1 MIRLKMRNSNMIPI
15 EKLQNYQA
23 YHKAKLVSIN
33 ILLVKKYC
41 LLIEKQKKAN
51 INQKQFELNLSA
63 LTTVNPKSKSK
74 DQLDTIRYIKHFYE
88 SREEVI
94 KLYKDYAKI
103 KSEAV
108 QKAKHGTR
116 LKMLTSKQLLQ
127 TLPTVL
133 AQVQAGNNSA
143 SSLNEMRQIFYY
155 FYHSKQ
161 ITKKYTI
168 P

>member
-1 MIRLKMRNSNMIPI
+1 M
-15 EKLQNYQA
+15 
-23 YHKAKLVSIN
+23 
-33 ILLVKKYC
+33 
-41 LLIEKQKKAN
+41 
-51 INQKQFELNLSA
+51 
-63 LTTVNPKSKSK
+63 
-74 DQLDTIRYIKHFYE
+74 
-88 SREEVI
+88 
-94 KLYKDYAKI
+94 
-103 KSEAV
+103 